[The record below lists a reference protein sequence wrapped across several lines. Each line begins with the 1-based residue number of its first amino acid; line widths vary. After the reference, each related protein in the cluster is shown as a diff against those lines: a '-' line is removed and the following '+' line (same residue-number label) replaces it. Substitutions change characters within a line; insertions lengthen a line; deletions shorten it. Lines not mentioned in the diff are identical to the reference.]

1 MRIEHNEPDTNAV
14 EDDGSAAAA
23 AQAAATVASNDGTT
37 DTDTDAIDAFSQGV
51 EVAREQE
58 VREEGG
64 APAAATDG
72 QAAAGAEV
80 DAAGGEAAGAAASAA
95 GAEGGQGGEVDPAAA
110 AAAAATAASQP
121 DAIDAEI
128 KDLGIANE
136 RTQKRFRELSER
148 AAEAENLRPDAERG
162 RQWEE
167 TIKSTGAD
175 PQQMGN
181 ALNYL
186 SAINS
191 GDPAAM
197 GQAYDF
203 MQQEMAWLAKQLG
216 RPAPGYDPLSEHADL
231 AKQVADGE
239 MTRPAA
245 EELIRSRRT
254 TALQQDNQQRQRQ
267 QFEQQ
272 ATAEQVHQ
280 QALQQVGALGQ
291 QLRAADPHFDA
302 KFKAIQPM
310 VAMIQST
317 LPPQQWAGA
326 IQQAYLAAPAA
337 VVAPPAQRQPAAAP
351 NNPAR
356 ATGVDLS
363 KAPTKENAFDFG
375 VAAAKAQGR

>member
-1 MRIEHNEPDTNAV
+1 MRIDHNEPDTTTAV

-23 AQAAATVASNDGTT
+23 AQAAATVASNDGA
-37 DTDTDAIDAFSQGV
+37 TDTDALDAFSQGV
-51 EVAREQE
+51 EKAREQE

-64 APAAATDG
+64 EPAADADG
-72 QAAAGAEV
+72 QAAVENTNAADGNGA
-80 DAAGGEAAGAAASAA
+80 DAAANAAS
-95 GAEGGQGGEVDPAAA
+95 AAA
-110 AAAAATAASQP
+110 AAAEGGQPTGDGAAGATQP

-148 AAEAENLRPDAERG
+148 AADAEALRPDAERG

-186 SAINS
+186 AAINS

-231 AKQVADGE
+231 SKQVTDGD
-239 MTRPAA
+239 MTRAAA
-245 EELIRSRRT
+245 EELIRTRR
-254 TALQQDNQQRQRQ
+254 AAELQQGSQQRQRQ
-267 QFEQQ
+267 QADQDTAAQQ
-272 ATAEQVHQ
+272 AHQ
-280 QALQQVGALGQ
+280 DALQQVGALGQ
-291 QLRAADPHFDA
+291 QLRAADPLFEA

-310 VAMIQST
+310 VAVIQST
-317 LPPQQWAGA
+317 LPPQQWATA
-326 IQQAYLAAPAA
+326 IQQAYLAAPAP
-337 VVAPPAQRQPAAAP
+337 VAAPVQRQPAAAP

-375 VAAAKAQGR
+375 VAAAKAAGR

>member
-1 MRIEHNEPDTNAV
+1 MRIDHNEPDSTTAV
-14 EDDGSAAAA
+14 EDDGTAAAA
-23 AQAAATVASNDGTT
+23 AQAAATVASNDGA
-37 DTDTDAIDAFSQGV
+37 TDAGAMDAFSQGV

-58 VREEGG
+58 VRDEGG
-64 APAAATDG
+64 APAAAADG

-80 DAAGGEAAGAAASAA
+80 DAAGGETVGAAAPAG
-95 GAEGGQGGEVDPAAA
+95 GAEGGQGGEPDAAA
-110 AAAAATAASQP
+110 AAAAASAASQP

-128 KDLGIANE
+128 KDLGINNE

-148 AAEAENLRPDAERG
+148 AAEVEALRPDAERG

-186 SAINS
+186 AAINS
-191 GDPAAM
+191 GDPVAM
-197 GQAYDF
+197 GQAMDF

-231 AKQVADGE
+231 AKQVADGD

-254 TALQQDNQQRQRQ
+254 TALQQDSQQRQRQ
-267 QFEQQ
+267 QMEQQ
-272 ATAEQVHQ
+272 ATAEQAHQ

-302 KFKAIQPM
+302 KFKSIQPM
-310 VAMIQST
+310 VAVIQST
-317 LPPQQWAGA
+317 LPPQEWAGA
-326 IQQAYLAAPAA
+326 IQRAYLAAPAP

-356 ATGVDLS
+356 ATGLDLS
-363 KAPTKENAFDFG
+363 QAPTKENAFVFG
-375 VAAAKAQGR
+375 VEAAKAAGR

>member
-1 MRIEHNEPDTNAV
+1 MRIEHNDPDTTTAV

-23 AQAAATVASNDGTT
+23 AQAAATVASNDGA
-37 DTDTDAIDAFSQGV
+37 TDTDALDAFSQGV
-51 EVAREQE
+51 EKAREQE

-64 APAAATDG
+64 EAVTVADG
-72 QAAAGAEV
+72 QAAVDNEAAAAEADP
-80 DAAGGEAAGAAASAA
+80 DAAAIAASAA
-95 GAEGGQGGEVDPAAA
+95 AEGGGQGGGAEAAA
-110 AAAAATAASQP
+110 AAAAQP

-148 AAEAENLRPDAERG
+148 AADADSLRPVAERG
-162 RQWEE
+162 LQWEE

-216 RPAPGYDPLSEHADL
+216 RPAPGYDPLAEHADL
-231 AKQVADGE
+231 SKQVTDGD
-239 MTRPAA
+239 MTRAAA
-245 EELIRSRRT
+245 EELIRTRRAN
-254 TALQQDNQQRQRQ
+254 ALQQDSQQRQRQ
-267 QFEQQ
+267 QAEQQ
-272 ATAEQVHQ
+272 GAADQAQ
-280 QALQQVGALGQ
+280 QDALQQVGALGQ
-291 QLRAADPHFDA
+291 QLRAADPLFEA
-302 KFKAIQPM
+302 KFKTIQPM
-310 VAMIQST
+310 VAVIQST
-317 LPPQQWAGA
+317 LPPQQWAAA
-326 IQQAYLAAPAA
+326 IQKAYLAAPTP
-337 VVAPPAQRQPAAAP
+337 VSAPAPRQPAAAP

>member
-1 MRIEHNEPDTNAV
+1 MRIDHNEPDTATAV
-14 EDDGSAAAA
+14 EDDGTAAAA
-23 AQAAATVASNDGTT
+23 AQAAATVASNDGAT
-37 DTDTDAIDAFSQGV
+37 DTGAMDAFSQGV

-64 APAAATDG
+64 APAAAADG

-80 DAAGGEAAGAAASAA
+80 DAAGGETVGAAAPAG
-95 GAEGGQGGEVDPAAA
+95 GAEGGQGGEPDAVAAA
-110 AAAAATAASQP
+110 AAASAGNQP

-128 KDLGIANE
+128 KDLGINNE

-148 AAEAENLRPDAERG
+148 AAEVEALRPDAERG

-186 SAINS
+186 AAINS
-191 GDPAAM
+191 GDPVAM
-197 GQAYDF
+197 GQAMDF

-231 AKQVADGE
+231 AKQVADGD

-254 TALQQDNQQRQRQ
+254 TALQQDSQQRQRQ
-267 QFEQQ
+267 QMEQQ
-272 ATAEQVHQ
+272 ATAEQAHQ

-310 VAMIQST
+310 VAVIQST
-317 LPPQQWAGA
+317 LPPQEWAGA
-326 IQQAYLAAPAA
+326 IQRAYLAAPAP

-356 ATGVDLS
+356 ATGLDLS
-363 KAPTKENAFDFG
+363 QAPTKENAFAFG
-375 VAAAKAQGR
+375 VEAAKAAGR

>member
-1 MRIEHNEPDTNAV
+1 MRIEHNEPDTNTAV

-23 AQAAATVASNDGTT
+23 AQAAATVASNDGV
-37 DTDTDAIDAFSQGV
+37 TDTDALDAFSQGV
-51 EVAREQE
+51 EKAREQE
-58 VREEGG
+58 VLEEGG
-64 APAAATDG
+64 APAAAAEG
-72 QAAAGAEV
+72 QPAAGAEV
-80 DAAGGEAAGAAASAA
+80 DAAGGETAGAAASAA
-95 GAEGGQGGEVDPAAA
+95 GAEGEQGGDPDPAGAA
-110 AAAAATAASQP
+110 AAAAATQP

-148 AAEAENLRPDAERG
+148 AADADSLRPVAERG

-216 RPAPGYDPLSEHADL
+216 RPAPGYDPLAEHADL
-231 AKQVADGE
+231 SKQVTDGD
-239 MTRPAA
+239 MTRAAA
-245 EELIRSRRT
+245 EELIRTRRA

-267 QFEQQ
+267 QAEQQ
-272 ATAEQVHQ
+272 GAADQAHQ
-280 QALQQVGALGQ
+280 DALQQVGALGQ
-291 QLRAADPHFDA
+291 QLRAADPLFEA
-302 KFKAIQPM
+302 KFKTIQPM
-310 VAMIQST
+310 VAVIQET

-326 IQQAYLAAPAA
+326 IQRAYLAAPAP
-337 VVAPPAQRQPAAAP
+337 VAAPVQRQPAAAP

-363 KAPTKENAFDFG
+363 KAPTKDNAFDFG
-375 VAAAKAQGR
+375 VQLAKTQGR

>member
-1 MRIEHNEPDTNAV
+1 MRIDHNEPDTTTAV

-23 AQAAATVASNDGTT
+23 AQAAATVASNDGA
-37 DTDTDAIDAFSQGV
+37 TDTDALDAFSQGV
-51 EVAREQE
+51 EKAREQE

-64 APAAATDG
+64 EAATAADG
-72 QAAAGAEV
+72 QVAADNSAAAAGTDA
-80 DAAGGEAAGAAASAA
+80 DAAAIAASAA
-95 GAEGGQGGEVDPAAA
+95 ADGGGQGNGAEAAA
-110 AAAAATAASQP
+110 AAQP

-148 AAEAENLRPDAERG
+148 AADADSLRPDAERG

-186 SAINS
+186 AAINS
-191 GDPAAM
+191 GDPTAM

-216 RPAPGYDPLSEHADL
+216 RPAPGYDPLAEHADL
-231 AKQVADGE
+231 SKQVTDGD
-239 MTRPAA
+239 MTRAAA
-245 EELIRSRRT
+245 EELIRTRR
-254 TALQQDNQQRQRQ
+254 AAELQQGSQQRQRQ
-267 QFEQQ
+267 QADQQ
-272 ATAEQVHQ
+272 AGAEQAHQ
-280 QALQQVGALGQ
+280 EALQQVGALGQ
-291 QLRAADPHFDA
+291 QLRAADPQFEA

-310 VAMIQST
+310 VAVIQET
-317 LPPQQWAGA
+317 LPPQQWAAA
-326 IQQAYLAAPAA
+326 IHKAYQAAPAP
-337 VVAPPAQRQPAAAP
+337 VAAPAPRQPAAAP

-375 VAAAKAQGR
+375 VAAAKAAGR

>member
-1 MRIEHNEPDTNAV
+1 MRIDQNEPDTTTAV

-23 AQAAATVASNDGTT
+23 AQAAATVASNDGA
-37 DTDTDAIDAFSQGV
+37 TDTDALDAFSQGV

-64 APAAATDG
+64 APAAATEG
-72 QAAAGAEV
+72 QPAGGAES
-80 DAAGGEAAGAAASAA
+80 DAAGSEGADAAAPAA
-95 GAEGGQGGEVDPAAA
+95 GAEGEQGGDPDAAAPAAA
-110 AAAAATAASQP
+110 AAASSQP

-148 AAEAENLRPDAERG
+148 AAEVETLRPDAERG

-186 SAINS
+186 AAINS

-216 RPAPGYDPLSEHADL
+216 RPAPGYDPLAEHAEL
-231 AKQVADGE
+231 AKQVADGD
-239 MTRPAA
+239 MTRAAA
-245 EELIRSRRT
+245 EELIRTRRA
-254 TALQQDNQQRQRQ
+254 TALQLDSQQRQRQ
-267 QFEQQ
+267 Q
-272 ATAEQVHQ
+272 AEHQGMAQQVHQ
-280 QALQQVGALGQ
+280 DALQQVGALGQ
-291 QLRAADPHFDA
+291 QLRAADPQFEA
-302 KFKAIQPM
+302 KFRP
-310 VAMIQST
+310 SSRW
-317 LPPQQWAGA
+317 L
-326 IQQAYLAAPAA
+326 
-337 VVAPPAQRQPAAAP
+337 R
-351 NNPAR
+351 
-356 ATGVDLS
+356 
-363 KAPTKENAFDFG
+363 
-375 VAAAKAQGR
+375 

>member
-1 MRIEHNEPDTNAV
+1 MRIDHNDPDTTTAV

-23 AQAAATVASNDGTT
+23 AQAAATVASNDGA
-37 DTDTDAIDAFSQGV
+37 TDTDALDAFSQGV
-51 EVAREQE
+51 EKAREQE

-64 APAAATDG
+64 EAATAADG
-72 QAAAGAEV
+72 QVAADNSAAAAGTDA
-80 DAAGGEAAGAAASAA
+80 DAAAIAASAA
-95 GAEGGQGGEVDPAAA
+95 ADGGGQGNGAEAAA
-110 AAAAATAASQP
+110 AAQP

-128 KDLGIANE
+128 KELGITHE
-136 RTQKRFRELSER
+136 RTQKRFRELTER
-148 AAEAENLRPDAERG
+148 AAEVDALRPDAERG

-186 SAINS
+186 AAINS
-191 GDPAAM
+191 GDPTAM

-216 RPAPGYDPLSEHADL
+216 RPAPGYDPLAEHADL
-231 AKQVADGE
+231 SKQVTDGDI
-239 MTRPAA
+239 TRAAA
-245 EELIRSRRT
+245 EELIRTRR
-254 TALQQDNQQRQRQ
+254 AAELQQGSQQRQRQ
-267 QFEQQ
+267 QADQDTAAQQ
-272 ATAEQVHQ
+272 AHQ
-280 QALQQVGALGQ
+280 DALQQVGALGQ
-291 QLRAADPHFDA
+291 QLRAADPLFEA

-310 VAMIQST
+310 VAFIQNT
-317 LPPQQWAGA
+317 MQPQQWAEA
-326 IQQAYLAAPAA
+326 IKQAYLAAPAPA
-337 VVAPPAQRQPAAAP
+337 AAPVQRQPAAAP

-375 VAAAKAQGR
+375 VAAAKAAGR

>member
-1 MRIEHNEPDTNAV
+1 MRIEHNEPDTITAV
-14 EDDGSAAAA
+14 EDDGTAAAA
-23 AQAAATVASNDGTT
+23 AQAAATVASNDGAT
-37 DTDTDAIDAFSQGV
+37 DTGALDAFSQGV
-51 EVAREQE
+51 EKAREQE

-64 APAAATDG
+64 APAAAAEIQPAG
-72 QAAAGAEV
+72 GAEA
-80 DAAGGEAAGAAASAA
+80 DAAGSETAGAAASAG
-95 GAEGGQGGEVDPAAA
+95 GADGEQSGEPDPAAA
-110 AAAAATAASQP
+110 AAAAAAANQP

-148 AAEAENLRPDAERG
+148 AAEVETLRPDAERG

-186 SAINS
+186 AAINS

-216 RPAPGYDPLSEHADL
+216 RPAPGYDPLAEHADL
-231 AKQVADGE
+231 SKQVTDGD
-239 MTRPAA
+239 MTRAAA
-245 EELIRSRRT
+245 EELIRTRR
-254 TALQQDNQQRQRQ
+254 AAELQQGSQQRQRQ
-267 QFEQQ
+267 Q
-272 ATAEQVHQ
+272 AEQEASAEQAHQ

-291 QLRAADPHFDA
+291 QLRAADPLFEA
-302 KFKAIQPM
+302 KFKSIQPM
-310 VAMIQST
+310 VAVIQST
-317 LPPQQWAGA
+317 LPPQQWAAA
-326 IQQAYLAAPAA
+326 IQQAYLAAPAP
-337 VVAPPAQRQPAAAP
+337 VAATAPRQPSAAP

-375 VAAAKAQGR
+375 VAAAKAAGR

>member
-1 MRIEHNEPDTNAV
+1 MRIDHNEPDTTTAV
-14 EDDGSAAAA
+14 EDDGTAAAA
-23 AQAAATVASNDGTT
+23 AQAAATIASNDGA
-37 DTDTDAIDAFSQGV
+37 TDAGAMDAFSQGV

-64 APAAATDG
+64 APAAAAEG
-72 QAAAGAEV
+72 QPGAGAEA
-80 DAAGGEAAGAAASAA
+80 DAAGGEPIGAAAPAG
-95 GAEGGQGGEVDPAAA
+95 GAEGGQGGEPDAAA
-110 AAAAATAASQP
+110 AAAAASAASQP

-128 KDLGIANE
+128 KDLGINNE

-148 AAEAENLRPDAERG
+148 AAEVEALRPDAERG

-186 SAINS
+186 AAINS

-231 AKQVADGE
+231 AKQVADGD

-254 TALQQDNQQRQRQ
+254 TALQQDSQQRQRQ
-267 QFEQQ
+267 QMEQQ
-272 ATAEQVHQ
+272 ATAEQAHQ

-310 VAMIQST
+310 VAVIQST
-317 LPPQQWAGA
+317 LPPQEWAGA
-326 IQQAYLAAPAA
+326 IQWAYLAAPAP

-356 ATGVDLS
+356 ATGLDLS
-363 KAPTKENAFDFG
+363 QAPTKENAFAFG
-375 VAAAKAQGR
+375 VEAAKAAGR

>member
-1 MRIEHNEPDTNAV
+1 MRIEHNEPDTTIAV
-14 EDDGSAAAA
+14 EDDGTAAAA

-37 DTDTDAIDAFSQGV
+37 DTDAIDAFSQGV
-51 EVAREQE
+51 EKAREQE
-58 VREEGG
+58 VREDGG
-64 APAAATDG
+64 EAATAADG
-72 QAAAGAEV
+72 QATADNAAAAAGA
-80 DAAGGEAAGAAASAA
+80 DADAAAIAASAGGEGGGQGA
-95 GAEGGQGGEVDPAAA
+95 GAEAAA
-110 AAAAATAASQP
+110 AQP
-121 DAIDAEI
+121 DTIDAEI

-148 AAEAENLRPDAERG
+148 AADADSLRPVAERG
-162 RQWEE
+162 LQWEE

-216 RPAPGYDPLSEHADL
+216 RPAPGYDPLVEHADL
-231 AKQVADGE
+231 SKQVTDGD
-239 MTRPAA
+239 MTRAAA
-245 EELIRSRRT
+245 EELIRTRRAT
-254 TALQQDNQQRQRQ
+254 VLQQDSQQRQRQ
-267 QFEQQ
+267 QAEQQ
-272 ATAEQVHQ
+272 GAADQAHQ
-280 QALQQVGALGQ
+280 DALQQVGALGQ
-291 QLRAADPHFDA
+291 QLRAADPLFEA
-302 KFKAIQPM
+302 KFKSIQPM
-310 VAMIQST
+310 VAVIQET
-317 LPPQQWAGA
+317 LPPQQWAAA
-326 IQQAYLAAPAA
+326 IHKAYQAAPAP
-337 VVAPPAQRQPAAAP
+337 VAAPVQHQPAAAP

>member
-1 MRIEHNEPDTNAV
+1 MRTDHNEPDTTTV
-14 EDDGSAAAA
+14 EDDGTAAAA
-23 AQAAATVASNDGTT
+23 AQAAATVASNDGAT
-37 DTDTDAIDAFSQGV
+37 DTGAMDAFSQGV

-64 APAAATDG
+64 APAAAADG
-72 QAAAGAEV
+72 QVAAGAEV
-80 DAAGGEAAGAAASAA
+80 DAAGGETVGAAVPAGGADGA
-95 GAEGGQGGEVDPAAA
+95 QGAEPDAAA
-110 AAAAATAASQP
+110 AAAAASATSQP

-128 KDLGIANE
+128 KDLGINNE

-148 AAEAENLRPDAERG
+148 AAEVEALRPDAERG

-186 SAINS
+186 AAINS

-231 AKQVADGE
+231 AKQVADGD

-254 TALQQDNQQRQRQ
+254 TALQQDSQQRQRQ
-267 QFEQQ
+267 QMEQQ
-272 ATAEQVHQ
+272 ATAEQAHQ

-302 KFKAIQPM
+302 KFKSIQPM
-310 VAMIQST
+310 VAVIQST
-317 LPPQQWAGA
+317 LPPQEWAGA
-326 IQQAYLAAPAA
+326 IQRAYLAAPAP
-337 VVAPPAQRQPAAAP
+337 VATPAPRQPAAAP

-375 VAAAKAQGR
+375 VQLAKTQGR

>member
-1 MRIEHNEPDTNAV
+1 VRIDHNEPDTTTAV
-14 EDDGSAAAA
+14 EDDGTAAAA
-23 AQAAATVASNDGTT
+23 AQAAATVASNDGA
-37 DTDTDAIDAFSQGV
+37 TDAGAMDAFSQGV

-64 APAAATDG
+64 APAAAADG

-80 DAAGGEAAGAAASAA
+80 DAAGGETVAAAASAG
-95 GAEGGQGGEVDPAAA
+95 GADGGQGGEPDAAA
-110 AAAAATAASQP
+110 AAAAAASQP

-128 KDLGIANE
+128 KDLGINNE

-148 AAEAENLRPDAERG
+148 AAEVEALRPDAERG

-186 SAINS
+186 AAINS

-231 AKQVADGE
+231 AKQVADGD

-254 TALQQDNQQRQRQ
+254 TALQQDSQQRQRQ
-267 QFEQQ
+267 QADQD
-272 ATAEQVHQ
+272 ATAQ
-280 QALQQVGALGQ
+280 QEHEDALKQVGALGQ
-291 QLRAADPHFDA
+291 QLRAADPLFES
-302 KFKAIQPM
+302 KFKTIQPL
-310 VAMIQST
+310 VDVIQRT
-317 LPPQQWAGA
+317 LPPPQWAGA
-326 IQQAYLAAPAA
+326 IQRAYLAAPAP

-356 ATGVDLS
+356 ATGLDLS
-363 KAPTKENAFDFG
+363 QAPTKENAFDFG
-375 VAAAKAQGR
+375 VAAAKAAGR

>member
-1 MRIEHNEPDTNAV
+1 MRIEHNEPDTTTAV
-14 EDDGSAAAA
+14 EDDGTAAAA
-23 AQAAATVASNDGTT
+23 AQAAATVASNDGAT
-37 DTDTDAIDAFSQGV
+37 DTEAMDAFSQGV
-51 EVAREQE
+51 EKAREQE

-64 APAAATDG
+64 APAAGSEG
-72 QAAAGAEV
+72 QAAAGAEA
-80 DAAGGEAAGAAASAA
+80 DAAGSETARAAASAG
-95 GAEGGQGGEVDPAAA
+95 GADGEQSCAPDPAAA
-110 AAAAATAASQP
+110 AAANQP

-148 AAEAENLRPDAERG
+148 AAEVETLRPDAERG

-186 SAINS
+186 AAINS

-216 RPAPGYDPLSEHADL
+216 RPAPGYDPLAEHADL
-231 AKQVADGE
+231 SKQVSDGD
-239 MTRPAA
+239 MTRAAA
-245 EELIRSRRT
+245 EELIRTRR
-254 TALQQDNQQRQRQ
+254 AAELQQGSQQRQRQ
-267 QFEQQ
+267 Q
-272 ATAEQVHQ
+272 AEQEASAEQAHQ

-291 QLRAADPHFDA
+291 QLRAADPLFEA
-302 KFKAIQPM
+302 KFKSIQPM
-310 VAMIQST
+310 VAVIQST
-317 LPPQQWAGA
+317 LPPQQWAAA
-326 IQQAYLAAPAA
+326 IQQAYLAAPAP
-337 VVAPPAQRQPAAAP
+337 VAATAPRQPAAAP

-375 VAAAKAQGR
+375 VAAAKAAGR

>member
-1 MRIEHNEPDTNAV
+1 MRIDHNEPDTTTV
-14 EDDGSAAAA
+14 EDDGTAAAA
-23 AQAAATVASNDGTT
+23 AQAAATVASNDGAT
-37 DTDTDAIDAFSQGV
+37 DTGAMDAFSQGV

-64 APAAATDG
+64 TPAAAADG

-80 DAAGGEAAGAAASAA
+80 DAAGGETVGAAASAG
-95 GAEGGQGGEVDPAAA
+95 GAEVGQGGDSDGASAAA
-110 AAAAATAASQP
+110 AAAAQP

-128 KDLGIANE
+128 KDLGINNE

-148 AAEAENLRPDAERG
+148 AAEVEALRPDAERG

-186 SAINS
+186 AAINS

-231 AKQVADGE
+231 AKQVADGD

-254 TALQQDNQQRQRQ
+254 TALQQDSQQRQRQ
-267 QFEQQ
+267 QMEQQ
-272 ATAEQVHQ
+272 ATAEQAHQ

-302 KFKAIQPM
+302 KFKSIQPM
-310 VAMIQST
+310 VAVIQST
-317 LPPQQWAGA
+317 LPPQEWAGA
-326 IQQAYLAAPAA
+326 IQRAYLAAPAP

-356 ATGVDLS
+356 ATGLDLS
-363 KAPTKENAFDFG
+363 QAPTKENAFDFG

>member
-1 MRIEHNEPDTNAV
+1 MRIDHNEPDTTTAV

-23 AQAAATVASNDGTT
+23 AQAAATVASNDGA
-37 DTDTDAIDAFSQGV
+37 TDTDALDAFSQGV
-51 EVAREQE
+51 EKAREQE

-64 APAAATDG
+64 EPAAAADG
-72 QAAAGAEV
+72 QAAVENTNAADGNGA
-80 DAAGGEAAGAAASAA
+80 DAAANAASAA
-95 GAEGGQGGEVDPAAA
+95 AAEGGQPAGDGAA
-110 AAAAATAASQP
+110 GAMQP

-148 AAEAENLRPDAERG
+148 AAEVEGLRPDAERG

-186 SAINS
+186 AAINS

-216 RPAPGYDPLSEHADL
+216 RPAPGYDPLADHADL
-231 AKQVADGE
+231 SKQVTDGD
-239 MTRPAA
+239 MTRAAA
-245 EELIRSRRT
+245 EELIRTRR
-254 TALQQDNQQRQRQ
+254 AAELQQGSQQRQRQ
-267 QFEQQ
+267 QAEHQDMAQQ
-272 ATAEQVHQ
+272 AHQ
-280 QALQQVGALGQ
+280 DALQQVGALGQ
-291 QLRAADPHFDA
+291 QLRAADPLFEA

-310 VAMIQST
+310 VAVIQET
-317 LPPQQWAGA
+317 LPPQQWAAA
-326 IQQAYLAAPAA
+326 IHKAYQAAPAP
-337 VVAPPAQRQPAAAP
+337 VAAPVQRQPAAAP

-375 VAAAKAQGR
+375 VAAAKAAGR

>member
-1 MRIEHNEPDTNAV
+1 MRIDHNEPDATTAV
-14 EDDGSAAAA
+14 EDDGTAAAA
-23 AQAAATVASNDGTT
+23 AQAAATVASNDGST
-37 DTDTDAIDAFSQGV
+37 DTGAMDAFSQGV
-51 EVAREQE
+51 EVARERE

-64 APAAATDG
+64 APATAADG
-72 QAAAGAEV
+72 QAAAGAEL
-80 DAAGGEAAGAAASAA
+80 DAAGGDTVGAAAPAG
-95 GAEGGQGGEVDPAAA
+95 GAEGGHGGEPDAAA
-110 AAAAATAASQP
+110 AAAAASAASQP

-128 KDLGIANE
+128 KDLGINNE

-148 AAEAENLRPDAERG
+148 AAEVEALRPDAERG

-186 SAINS
+186 AAINS

-231 AKQVADGE
+231 AKQVADGD

-254 TALQQDNQQRQRQ
+254 TALQQDSQQRQRQ
-267 QFEQQ
+267 QMEQQ

-291 QLRAADPHFDA
+291 QLRAADPHFDV

-310 VAMIQST
+310 VAVIQST
-317 LPPQQWAGA
+317 LPPQEWAGA
-326 IQQAYLAAPAA
+326 IQRAYLAAPAP

-356 ATGVDLS
+356 ATGLDLS
-363 KAPTKENAFDFG
+363 QAPTKENAFDFG

>member
-1 MRIEHNEPDTNAV
+1 MRIEHNEPDTNTAV

-23 AQAAATVASNDGTT
+23 AQAAATVASNDGGTN
-37 DTDTDAIDAFSQGV
+37 TDALDAFSQGV
-51 EVAREQE
+51 EKAREQE
-58 VREEGG
+58 VLEEGG
-64 APAAATDG
+64 APAAAAEG
-72 QAAAGAEV
+72 QPAAGAEV
-80 DAAGGEAAGAAASAA
+80 DAAGGETAGAAASAA
-95 GAEGGQGGEVDPAAA
+95 GAEGEQGGEPDPAG
-110 AAAAATAASQP
+110 AAAAATAAAQP

-148 AAEAENLRPDAERG
+148 AADADSLRPVAERG

-216 RPAPGYDPLSEHADL
+216 RPAPGYDPLVEHADL
-231 AKQVADGE
+231 SKQVTDGD
-239 MTRPAA
+239 MTRAAA
-245 EELIRSRRT
+245 EELIRTRRA
-254 TALQQDNQQRQRQ
+254 TALQQDSQQRQRQ
-267 QFEQQ
+267 QAEHQDMAQQ
-272 ATAEQVHQ
+272 AHQ
-280 QALQQVGALGQ
+280 DALQQVGALGQ
-291 QLRAADPHFDA
+291 QLRAADPLFEA
-302 KFKAIQPM
+302 KFKTIQPM
-310 VAMIQST
+310 VAVIQET
-317 LPPQQWAGA
+317 LPPQQWAAA
-326 IQQAYLAAPAA
+326 IQKAYLAAPAP
-337 VVAPPAQRQPAAAP
+337 VSAPAPRQPAAAP

-375 VAAAKAQGR
+375 VATAKAQGR

>member
-1 MRIEHNEPDTNAV
+1 MRIDHNEPDTTTV
-14 EDDGSAAAA
+14 EDDGTAAAA
-23 AQAAATVASNDGTT
+23 AQAAATVASNDGAT
-37 DTDTDAIDAFSQGV
+37 DTGAMDAFSQGV

-64 APAAATDG
+64 APAAAADG

-80 DAAGGEAAGAAASAA
+80 DAAGGETVGAAAPAG
-95 GAEGGQGGEVDPAAA
+95 GAEGGQGGEPDAAA
-110 AAAAATAASQP
+110 AAAAASAASQP

-128 KDLGIANE
+128 KDLGINNE

-148 AAEAENLRPDAERG
+148 AAEVEALRPDAERG

-186 SAINS
+186 AAINS

-231 AKQVADGE
+231 AKQVADGD

-254 TALQQDNQQRQRQ
+254 TALQQDSQQRQRQ
-267 QFEQQ
+267 QMEQQ
-272 ATAEQVHQ
+272 ATAEQAHQ

-310 VAMIQST
+310 VAVIQST
-317 LPPQQWAGA
+317 LPPQEWAGA
-326 IQQAYLAAPAA
+326 IQRAYLAAPAP

-356 ATGVDLS
+356 ATGLDLS
-363 KAPTKENAFDFG
+363 QAPTKENAFTFG

>member
-1 MRIEHNEPDTNAV
+1 MRIDHNEPDTTTAV

-23 AQAAATVASNDGTT
+23 AQAAATVASNDGA
-37 DTDTDAIDAFSQGV
+37 TDTDALDAFSQGV
-51 EVAREQE
+51 EKAREQE
-58 VREEGG
+58 VREDGG
-64 APAAATDG
+64 EAATAADG
-72 QAAAGAEV
+72 QAAADNVAAAAGTDA
-80 DAAGGEAAGAAASAA
+80 DAAAIAAAAVA
-95 GAEGGQGGEVDPAAA
+95 NGGGQGNGAEATVAA
-110 AAAAATAASQP
+110 QP

-148 AAEAENLRPDAERG
+148 AAEAETLRPDAERG

-167 TIKSTGAD
+167 TVKSTGAD

-186 SAINS
+186 AAINS
-191 GDPAAM
+191 GDPTAM

-216 RPAPGYDPLSEHADL
+216 RPAPGYDPLAEHADL
-231 AKQVADGE
+231 SKQVTDGD
-239 MTRPAA
+239 MTRAAA
-245 EELIRSRRT
+245 EELIRTRR
-254 TALQQDNQQRQRQ
+254 AAELQQGSQQRQRQ
-267 QFEQQ
+267 QADQQ
-272 ATAEQVHQ
+272 AGAEQAHQ
-280 QALQQVGALGQ
+280 EALQQVGALGQ
-291 QLRAADPHFDA
+291 QLRAADPQFEA

-310 VAMIQST
+310 VAVIQET
-317 LPPQQWAGA
+317 LPPQQWAAA
-326 IQQAYLAAPAA
+326 IHKAYQAAPAP
-337 VVAPPAQRQPAAAP
+337 VAAPVQRQPAAAP

-375 VAAAKAQGR
+375 VAAAKAAGR

>member
-1 MRIEHNEPDTNAV
+1 MRIDHNEPDTTTAV

-23 AQAAATVASNDGTT
+23 AQAAATVASNDGAA
-37 DTDTDAIDAFSQGV
+37 DNDALDAFSQGV

-64 APAAATDG
+64 APATAAEG
-72 QAAAGAEV
+72 QAAAGAET
-80 DAAGGEAAGAAASAA
+80 DAAGSEAVGAAASAG
-95 GAEGGQGGEVDPAAA
+95 GAEGEQAGDPDAAA
-110 AAAAATAASQP
+110 AAAAAASSQP
-121 DAIDAEI
+121 DAIDVEI

-148 AAEAENLRPDAERG
+148 AAEVETLRPDAERG

-186 SAINS
+186 AAINS

-216 RPAPGYDPLSEHADL
+216 RPAPGYDPLAEHAEL
-231 AKQVADGE
+231 AKQVADGD
-239 MTRPAA
+239 MTRAAA
-245 EELIRSRRT
+245 EELIRTRRA
-254 TALQQDNQQRQRQ
+254 TALQQDSQQRQRQ
-267 QFEQQ
+267 QAEHQDMAQQ
-272 ATAEQVHQ
+272 AHQ
-280 QALQQVGALGQ
+280 DALQQVGALGQ
-291 QLRAADPHFDA
+291 QLRAADPQFEA

-310 VAMIQST
+310 VSFIQKT
-317 LPPQQWAGA
+317 MQPQQWAEA
-326 IQQAYLAAPAA
+326 IKQAYLAAPAPA
-337 VVAPPAQRQPAAAP
+337 AAPAAPAPRQPAAAP